1 MKGQQSSGGEKS
13 RLLLARIKTWPEKGL
28 RSRSRIWPFSK
39 GLFETFIILFL
50 TKIVLLYTCISK
62 GMLLKMVLSG
72 GSCSPPAG
80 GSCCPARPPSRGR
93 GRRPRSGTRLGPSA
107 GPAPTSRVGT
117 DDRRGFF
124 LLLWFISSNPTW
136 APREGGLPRPKRP
149 PSPLLDRCAK
159 IFVTALPSLFCT
171 TKI

>member
-1 MKGQQSSGGEKS
+1 MQGS
-13 RLLLARIKTWPEKGL
+13 RPGPKGL
-28 RSRSRIWPFSK
+28 RSRSRIWPFLK
-39 GLFETFIILFL
+39 GLYGTFIILFL

-93 GRRPRSGTRLGPSA
+93 GRRPRSGTGLGPSA

-117 DDRRGFF
+117 DYRRDIFSCSDLSVQTPPERPERVDCLAPNAPPHPYSTAVQRF
-124 LLLWFISSNPTW
+124 LLPLCLHYS
-136 APREGGLPRPKRP
+136 APPRFKTITRFQ
-149 PSPLLDRCAK
+149 PSPT
-159 IFVTALPSLFCT
+159 F
-171 TKI
+171 TKSR